1 MRNPNSTPLPLVSRR
16 QLLQA
21 GSLGLLE
28 LSLPRLLQAGEGP
41 ALKKSPAKSCIF
53 IYQYGGLSQLD
64 SWDPK
69 PNAPTEM
76 RGPYKPISTAVP
88 GFHVGELMPRLAKL
102 ADRYAVIRSLSHKVP
117 VHDAAN
123 KMLLAGSSQPPSD
136 APSLGAIISR
146 QNPATKNVPS
156 HVWLQKFGGGAAP
169 PDPSY
174 LSGGFLGMANSPL
187 LVGVGHDDNPSAPG
201 FKVKALETAEG
212 TPIARLHIRRE
223 LLSQLSGT
231 GDPLAD
237 SHRGSVMSQFQEKA
251 FQLLAGPEAR
261 NAFDIDK
268 EPTAVRDRY
277 GRHPLGQ
284 NLLMARR
291 LIEAGVRLVSV
302 VGWMGLA
309 PGEKFT
315 SVETWDMH
323 GNGGVDIFGNGW
335 NGLGYA
341 LPRCDEAVATL
352 LEDLEQRGLL
362 DSTLVV
368 LVGEF
373 GRTPAISRGASAIG
387 RDHWPNCYSGMLAGA
402 GIRGGAVYG
411 ESDQRAAYVRNKAVS
426 PEDLGATILHALGVP
441 PQTRLSPDGFT
452 RPAST
457 GEPVMELFS

>member
-1 MRNPNSTPLPLVSRR
+1 MHHPNSTPFTLVNRRRLLQIGSVGLLGLSLP

-21 GSLGLLE
+21 DETPVSKTTQ
-28 LSLPRLLQAGEGP
+28 P
-41 ALKKSPAKSCIF
+41 KSCIF

-64 SWDPK
+64 SWNPK
-69 PNAPTEM
+69 PNAPAEM

-88 GFHVGELMPRLAKL
+88 GFQVGELMPRLAKL

-136 APSLGAIISR
+136 SPSLGAIICR

-174 LSGGFLGMANSPL
+174 LTGGFLGMAHSPL
-187 LVGVGHDDNPSAPG
+187 LVGVGHDDNPATPG
-201 FKVKALETAEG
+201 FKIKALETAEG
-212 TPIARLHIRRE
+212 TPIARLEHRRE
-223 LLSQLSGT
+223 LLSQLGGI

-237 SHRGSVMSQFQEKA
+237 AHRCRVMRQFQEKA
-251 FQLLAGPEAR
+251 YQLLAGPEAR
-261 NAFDIDK
+261 DAFNIDK
-268 EPTAVRDRY
+268 EPDTIRDRY

-309 PGEKFT
+309 PGEKFM

-323 GNGGVDIFGNGW
+323 GNGGGDIFGNGW

-362 DSTLVV
+362 ESTLVV

-387 RDHWPNCYSGMLAGA
+387 PGPLAQLLLRHARRNRDSRWHSLWRIG
-402 GIRGGAVYG
+402 
-411 ESDQRAAYVRNKAVS
+411 
-426 PEDLGATILHALGVP
+426 
-441 PQTRLSPDGFT
+441 
-452 RPAST
+452 PARS
-457 GEPVMELFS
+457 LR